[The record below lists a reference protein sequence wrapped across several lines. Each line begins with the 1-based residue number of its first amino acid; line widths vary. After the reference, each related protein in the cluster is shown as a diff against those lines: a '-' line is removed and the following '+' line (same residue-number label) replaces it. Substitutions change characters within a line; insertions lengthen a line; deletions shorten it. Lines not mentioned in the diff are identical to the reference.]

1 MPNSMDFL
9 FKTYFLIIWGLLW
22 GLFYIIVYFIYRQK
36 DKINII
42 DFSTIGLNSIS
53 LIIGFKLIYLT
64 FVASFQEFTDLKIE
78 DIYTAYGGAL
88 IMWVST
94 KNVIKKYPA

>member
-1 MPNSMDFL
+1 MDFL